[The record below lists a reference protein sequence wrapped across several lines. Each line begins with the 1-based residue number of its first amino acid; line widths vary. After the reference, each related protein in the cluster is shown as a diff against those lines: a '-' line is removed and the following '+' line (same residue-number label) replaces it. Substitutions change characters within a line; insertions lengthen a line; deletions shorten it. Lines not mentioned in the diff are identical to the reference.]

1 MRFWSLRQAGLAAL
15 ILAGLLVACDDNPP
29 TAPTPPPQPPV
40 PQAPPSP
47 ALTRL
52 EVAGP
57 ASVPPGETA
66 QYTATASFADGSTR
80 DVTAQSTW
88 RIQPSCCPTPSSMV
102 LSIFPAGLATGHD
115 RGEAAVFAS
124 FGGPSSG
131 KTVLV
136 LPAGTFMLSGGVFD
150 QGEPAPGVRIAVV
163 AGPAAGLETVT
174 DSGGYRLYG
183 VSGEVDVRATKPGY
197 WTKRN
202 E

>member
-66 QYTATASFADGSTR
+66 RSTATASFADGSTR

-102 LSIFPAGLATGHD
+102 LSISPRALPLATTGVRRLSLLHSAAD
-115 RGEAAVFAS
+115 RPARRCWFCPQERSCSAAAFSTRANRRPAS
-124 FGGPSSG
+124 ESPSS
-131 KTVLV
+131 
-136 LPAGTFMLSGGVFD
+136 PD
-150 QGEPAPGVRIAVV
+150 P
-163 AGPAAGLETVT
+163 
-174 DSGGYRLYG
+174 RLG
-183 VSGEVDVRATKPGY
+183 SRP
-197 WTKRN
+197 
-202 E
+202 